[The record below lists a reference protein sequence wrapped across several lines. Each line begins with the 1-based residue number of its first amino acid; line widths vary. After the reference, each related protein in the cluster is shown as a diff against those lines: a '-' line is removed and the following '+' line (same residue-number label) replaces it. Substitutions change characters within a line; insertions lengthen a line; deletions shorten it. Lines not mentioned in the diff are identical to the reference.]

1 MLWNDAITAGICD
14 RRLRFRFK
22 LHGNNF
28 EPPMSALGHKRTLS
42 EVYAMSALPQ
52 MQTFVAATGMSA
64 LCQKQTFCAAAKMS
78 IFDHLVGY
86 GERRLTRSP
95 HRREQGLTV

>member
-1 MLWNDAITAGICD
+1 
-14 RRLRFRFK
+14 
-22 LHGNNF
+22 
-28 EPPMSALGHKRTLS
+28 
-42 EVYAMSALPQ
+42 